1 MALRTAIA
9 PTAPQIIA
17 FFCRWAGKF
26 LAAIAITMALSP
38 AKTKSITTIAN
49 KAEKKSGVNS
59 SNLITFISKKRAHEC
74 HGFRWG

>member
-17 FFCRWAGKF
+17 FFCKWAGKF

-38 AKTKSITTIAN
+38 AKTKSMTTIAIN
-49 KAEKKSGVNS
+49 AEKNSGLNNSNFKTSIYVKSIE
-59 SNLITFISKKRAHEC
+59 LP
-74 HGFRWG
+74 WL